1 MRCLYTSLSL
11 SNLQETAITVVNM
24 EAGAICS
31 CSLVSSTPEQVAKFL
46 QGPWDTDWI
55 LCPKEFPHPFHGSSL
70 PQLTPPMPLHSHPSN
85 PSHAP
90 PLPPPTSAETD
101 NWKYTARS
109 RNEGKVKELTLGCQQ
124 NRSANST
131 LSDHQVYGGIL
142 KTPQKHNHNKPLLY
156 IQQLKD
162 KSQIAPATL
171 QLSSLKPNN
180 KSRRR
185 KGSKEMRKRKQAM
198 THLFPPVL

>member
-1 MRCLYTSLSL
+1 MDPLPNSFLTPSPAHPSHGSPCPHP
-11 SNLQETAITVVNM
+11 
-24 EAGAICS
+24 
-31 CSLVSSTPEQVAKFL
+31 STP
-46 QGPWDTDWI
+46 
-55 LCPKEFPHPFHGSSL
+55 
-70 PQLTPPMPLHSHPSN
+70 TPPTPHTANFSR
-85 PSHAP
+85 
-90 PLPPPTSAETD
+90 D

-109 RNEGKVKELTLGCQQ
+109 RNEGKLKELTLGCEQ

-198 THLFPPVL
+198 THLLPPVL